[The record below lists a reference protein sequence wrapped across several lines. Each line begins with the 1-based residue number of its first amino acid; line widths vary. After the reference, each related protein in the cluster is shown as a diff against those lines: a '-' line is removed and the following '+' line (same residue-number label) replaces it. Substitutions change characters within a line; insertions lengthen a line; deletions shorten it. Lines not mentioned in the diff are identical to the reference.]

1 MKKKLFEAKN
11 INISKIIDNQ
21 NERHKEEAEQ
31 RLKEKEKEKEQK
43 QREEKQ
49 KEREERQ
56 NLKREERQIFC
67 TFYNLYHR
75 SSAHYCH
82 LLKRWIRVDH
92 VNLVM
97 LKGDTQEQVEA
108 VATEGKTKGT
118 ATVES
123 FPTKTKMFE
132 ELARMKRFK
141 MLEKETEKEEKR
153 KVEEP
158 I

>member
-1 MKKKLFEAKN
+1 M
-11 INISKIIDNQ
+11 
-21 NERHKEEAEQ
+21 
-31 RLKEKEKEKEQK
+31 
-43 QREEKQ
+43 
-49 KEREERQ
+49 
-56 NLKREERQIFC
+56 
-67 TFYNLYHR
+67 
-75 SSAHYCH
+75 
-82 LLKRWIRVDH
+82 DH
-92 VNLVM
+92 VNLIR

-158 I
+158 ILKEMKVKISEWQEQRKVSTIPTNFLKKMTIWYENFKIKMKEK